1 MDALYAHLFEI
12 TGKPRRVLDLACGL
26 NPIYLAARGINVL
39 GLDAHLG
46 AVALVNRFAE
56 ENALDARAEGAD
68 LRTAELPE
76 ERFDLAL
83 VFKLLPLLG
92 LDGYDLL
99 GRVRAG
105 FVAVSF
111 PTRTLSGR
119 SVGMERNYSSAFEEN
134 CPQRFAIA
142 ETRDLVYLRLKGA
155 LIWPVCS
162 WWRPP
167 SGISMTSRRA
177 CARRLPAPTS
187 SPLRIRA

>member
-1 MDALYAHLFEI
+1 MY
-12 TGKPRRVLDLACGL
+12 KRQ
-26 NPIYLAARGINVL
+26 
-39 GLDAHLG
+39 
-46 AVALVNRFAE
+46 
-56 ENALDARAEGAD
+56 
-68 LRTAELPE
+68 AELPE

-142 ETRDLVYLRLKGA
+142 DHFVAGNELIYVLKAVSYTHLDVYKRQG
-155 LIWPVCS
+155 P
-162 WWRPP
+162 
-167 SGISMTSRRA
+167 
-177 CARRLPAPTS
+177 
-187 SPLRIRA
+187 

>member
-1 MDALYAHLFEI
+1 M
-12 TGKPRRVLDLACGL
+12 
-26 NPIYLAARGINVL
+26 
-39 GLDAHLG
+39 
-46 AVALVNRFAE
+46 ALVNRFAE

-134 CPQRFAIA
+134 CPQTLCHCRS
-142 ETRDLVYLRLKGA
+142 LR
-155 LIWPVCS
+155 
-162 WWRPP
+162 
-167 SGISMTSRRA
+167 RRQ
-177 CARRLPAPTS
+177 
-187 SPLRIRA
+187 